1 LLPEFK
7 GAFQKYFIFDMKEN
21 RLAVTDEQAR
31 NQGLWQNISQ
41 LDVPENV
48 PVKVWL
54 KDLDF
59 PVLLFKQVF
68 INKDQSTG
76 TRFLV
81 SNDFTLSAD

>member
-1 LLPEFK
+1 
-7 GAFQKYFIFDMKEN
+7 
-21 RLAVTDEQAR
+21 LAVTDEPAR
-31 NQGLWQNISQ
+31 NQGMWQNICQ
-41 LDVPENV
+41 LDITENV

-76 TRFLV
+76 TGFPV
-81 SNDFTLSAD
+81 SNDFTLSADQFATLYKKRWSVEEYH